1 MSERSITT
9 RILAYLAGRRAGRAI
24 KLHGNAYQSA
34 GEPDILYV
42 EGGRAFFFEVKTAT
56 GRATKLQHYRLAQW
70 RGAGAVAEVVRSLAD
85 VQAVFAQDSLP
96 RNEREPG
103 RVNGR

>member
-42 EGGRAFFFEVKTAT
+42 EGCGFRPKRITDSD
-56 GRATKLQHYRLAQW
+56 GN
-70 RGAGAVAEVVRSLAD
+70 RSP
-85 VQAVFAQDSLP
+85 VTIDSDH
-96 RNEREPG
+96 
-103 RVNGR
+103 